1 MFCPTCGKPIPD
13 DVSFCPQ
20 CGAAVRRAESAP
32 NQAADGPNAP
42 GTPSATPD
50 PATSQ
55 QAVPTPG
62 VPVPPPRRGIPKAAV
77 IGIAAVALV
86 AIVAAVAAF
95 ALPGLFGPR
104 DFVGTIS
111 VSAPGERGAIECT
124 VNDDGTAEILLSDVY
139 SGMSYGSMTDMSIV
153 GSLERVGDRSGAG
166 EYTFSA
172 ETVEAGG
179 VTVNL
184 SSLSSMYAGLL
195 DAEQADQLER
205 MLDSLEVTVL
215 IPEGAATGGLTGTW
229 GVDFTDCI
237 RSIARVSGQSLPESS
252 YEATVTV
259 DGDGTY
265 QIDAT
270 WVDTGDALG
279 HTASGTWQDDGA
291 GSYSVDVQGQELLIE
306 IDPA

>member
-1 MFCPTCGKPIPD
+1 MFCSTCGKPIPD

-20 CGAAVRRAESAP
+20 CGAAVRRAEAVP
-32 NQAADGPNAP
+32 NQAANGQSAPGAP
-42 GTPSATPD
+42 GTTPD
-50 PATSQ
+50 PAASH

-62 VPVPPPRRGIPKAAV
+62 APVPPPRRGIPKAAV
-77 IGIAAVALV
+77 IGIAAVAL
-86 AIVAAVAAF
+86 VAAVAAF

-111 VSAPGERGAIECT
+111 VSAPDERGAIERT
-124 VNDDGTAEILLSDVY
+124 VNEDGTAEILLSDVY

-179 VTVNL
+179 VTVDL

-195 DAEQADQLER
+195 DTEQADQLER

-215 IPEGAATGGLTGTW
+215 IPEGAATGELAGTW
-229 GVDFTDCI
+229 GVDFTDCM

-252 YEATVTV
+252 YEAAVTV

-265 QIDAT
+265 RIDAT
-270 WVDTGDALG
+270 WIDVQDASG
-279 HTASGTWQDDGA
+279 HTASGTWRDDGA
-291 GSYSVDVQGQELLIE
+291 GSYAVDVQGQELLIE
-306 IDPA
+306 IEPA